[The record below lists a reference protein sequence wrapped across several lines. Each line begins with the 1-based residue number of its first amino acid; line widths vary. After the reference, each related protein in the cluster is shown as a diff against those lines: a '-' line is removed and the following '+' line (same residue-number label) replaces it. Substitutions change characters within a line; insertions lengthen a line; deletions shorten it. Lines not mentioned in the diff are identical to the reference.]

1 MRAMQVFCAIWAAI
15 LAVWF
20 WCLARTAA
28 QKMPKPPGFVW
39 LWICQSCGEQF
50 YSRTENNVLCL
61 RCEECHIYCQA
72 CWAVHRV
79 SASEES
85 HYLAALEEQQ

>member
-1 MRAMQVFCAIWAAI
+1 MRGMQLFCGIWAFI

-20 WCLARTAA
+20 WMLARIAS
-28 QKMPKPPGFVW
+28 KKPPRFPYEPCS
-39 LWICQSCGEQF
+39 WICQSCGEQF